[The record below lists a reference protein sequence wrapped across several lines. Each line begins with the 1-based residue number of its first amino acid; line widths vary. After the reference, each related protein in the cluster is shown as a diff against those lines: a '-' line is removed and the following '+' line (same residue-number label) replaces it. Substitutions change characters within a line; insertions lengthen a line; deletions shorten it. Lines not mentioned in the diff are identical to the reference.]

1 MTSVPKPFKFLKPHY
16 ETLTKHY
23 ETVSSTDS
31 EYKRE
36 FADFLS
42 VISMTMAER
51 GKQISL
57 RFLQAGTMNEFK
69 NWGYEYLNHLSADI
83 GQTYQQRVEKG
94 EDKSDLMQLVEQIVP
109 YFVENNA
116 EHDAVDLLMEV
127 DSLSEIQKFVKVENY
142 ERISLYL
149 EQCSLY
155 CVD

>member
-1 MTSVPKPFKFLKPHY
+1 MTSVPKPFKFLKIHY
-16 ETLTKHY
+16 EGLSKYY
-23 ETVSSTDS
+23 ESCPSN
-31 EYKRE
+31 EFKRE
-36 FADFLS
+36 LADFLS

-57 RFLQAGTMNEFK
+57 RYLKEGTLKDFK

-83 GQTYQQRVEKG
+83 GQTYNQRIEKQ
-94 EDKSDLMQLVEQIVP
+94 EKTDDLIQLVEEIVP

-116 EHDAVDLLMEV
+116 EHDAVDLLLEV
-127 DSLSEIQKFVKVENY
+127 DKLVYIKRFVNKENF

-149 EQCSLY
+149 QQCCQY